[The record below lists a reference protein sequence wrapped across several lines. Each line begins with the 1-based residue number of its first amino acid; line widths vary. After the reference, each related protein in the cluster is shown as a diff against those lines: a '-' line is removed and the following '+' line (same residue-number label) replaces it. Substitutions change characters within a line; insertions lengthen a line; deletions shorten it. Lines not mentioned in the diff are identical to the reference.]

1 MADTAAVTGGYM
13 RNILTSP
20 NFILIICLSA
30 IFLGLA
36 LYIYIYYI
44 SPKLNPDFVPNL
56 EFVKK
61 DESVKQATLYLFYVN
76 WCPHSK
82 KVLPLWENLKKRYDG
97 KNVNGITVNLVGIN
111 GEEDEEAVADFEGTY
126 KVKVDGYPTIFL
138 VKGDQVI
145 EYDATPTETTLIEF
159 LNSAL

>member
-1 MADTAAVTGGYM
+1 MMDSTAATGGYM
-13 RNILTSP
+13 RNIISNP
-20 NFILIICLSA
+20 NFIIVLCLSA
-30 IFLGLA
+30 IFLGAA

-44 SPKLNPDFVPNL
+44 SPKLNPDFVPNR

-61 DESVKQATLYLFYVN
+61 DTSIKHATLYLFYVN

-82 KVLPLWENLKKRYDG
+82 KALPIWEVLKKRFDG
-97 KNVNGITVNLVGIN
+97 KDVNGITVNLVDIN
-111 GEEDEEAVADFEGTY
+111 GEQDEEAVADFEGSY
-126 KVKVDGYPTIFL
+126 KVKVEGYPTIFL
-138 VKGDQVI
+138 IKGDQVI